1 VYAKKL
7 VFFAKY
13 TMFGMVAM
21 KEVSLNTT
29 RQAQGSQ
36 KAAQAQAQPT
46 DGVGMVA
53 PADSLEANMTRRPD
67 FTRVEVDAEARFDQ
81 IKERLRDDVQAD
93 RYPPSQAIEQFSK
106 LLATEIE
113 IDNPRA
119 DKR

>member
-1 VYAKKL
+1 
-7 VFFAKY
+7 
-13 TMFGMVAM
+13 M

-29 RQAQGSQ
+29 RQAQGPQ

-81 IKERLRDDVQAD
+81 IKERLREDVQAD
-93 RYPPSQAIEQFSK
+93 RYPPAQAIEQFSK

-113 IDNPRA
+113 MDNPRPN
-119 DKR
+119 KS

>member
-1 VYAKKL
+1 
-7 VFFAKY
+7 
-13 TMFGMVAM
+13 M

-29 RQAQGSQ
+29 RQTQGPQ

-81 IKERLRDDVQAD
+81 IKERLREEVEAD
-93 RYPPSQAIEQFSK
+93 RYPPAEAVDQFSK
-106 LLATEIE
+106 LLATEIHA
-113 IDNPRA
+113 DNPRSG
-119 DKR
+119 KS

>member
-1 VYAKKL
+1 
-7 VFFAKY
+7 
-13 TMFGMVAM
+13 M

-29 RQAQGSQ
+29 RHAQGPQ

-81 IKERLRDDVQAD
+81 IKERLREEVQAD
-93 RYPPSQAIEQFSK
+93 RYPPVQAIDQFAK

-113 IDNPRA
+113 MDNPRPG
-119 DKR
+119 KS

>member
-1 VYAKKL
+1 
-7 VFFAKY
+7 
-13 TMFGMVAM
+13 M

-29 RQAQGSQ
+29 RQAQGPQ

-53 PADSLEANMTRRPD
+53 PTDSLEANFAHKPD

-81 IKERLRDDVQAD
+81 IKERLRKDVEAD
-93 RYPPSQAIEQFSK
+93 RYPPMEAVDQFSK

-113 IDNPRA
+113 TDSPRPSES
-119 DKR
+119 